1 MSEAADDRVQGIR
14 AQAAAEER
22 AAILEI
28 VERYARL
35 LSHGHGA
42 TGAQVVQQIL
52 EEIYRREH
60 PGSAGAQGG
69 S

>member
-1 MSEAADDRVQGIR
+1 MSGAADHPAQDVR
-14 AQAAAEER
+14 ARAAAEER

-42 TGAQVVQQIL
+42 NGAQVLQQVI
-52 EEIYRREH
+52 EEIYRR
-60 PGSAGAQGG
+60 GRSADPPPE
-69 S
+69 